1 MDLRMKK
8 PLLAL
13 LSTFLLAAVPVSAA
27 ELVDKVLARVND
39 RLITQ
44 SEFDKR
50 LDAARS
56 APNAPTDVEKLKKDL
71 LDDLIREKLLE
82 ERAKELSVT
91 ATDAEV
97 EEAVER
103 VKRQYNLATDAEFDA
118 ALASSHMNRDDL
130 KRQMKE
136 TITLQKVIGRDVTGK
151 MDISDEMLR
160 LEYERQKDKY
170 YKVPPQAR
178 VREIVIRFP
187 TNYASARQRAVA
199 RIEEA
204 RAKIAAGAKF
214 EDVAREYS
222 DGNAKNRGGDLG
234 TVSQG
239 ELLPALDAAVF
250 ADPPTESPAPVLL
263 PASIH
268 LFRVTDRKPAG
279 YKPFAEVSEDLK
291 KKISEGLYDR
301 RFTEFIE
308 HLRREAYIKIYD
320 PALAKTEEKKPE
332 EKKM

>member
-1 MDLRMKK
+1 MKK
-8 PLLAL
+8 MTAALAVFVAAAT
-13 LSTFLLAAVPVSAA
+13 LSGA
-27 ELVDKVLARVND
+27 ELVDRVLARVND

-44 SEFDKR
+44 TEFDRR
-50 LDAARS
+50 LDSARS
-56 APNAPTDVEKLKKDL
+56 APNAPTDVEKLKKDV

-82 ERAKELSVT
+82 ERAKELSVS
-91 ATDAEV
+91 ASDAEV

-118 ALASSHMNRDDL
+118 ALANSHMTREDL

-151 MDISDEMLR
+151 MEISDDMLR

-178 VREIVIRFP
+178 VREIVIRFSP
-187 TNYASARQRAVA
+187 NDPAARQRAVA

-204 RAKIAAGAKF
+204 RAKVAAGAKF

-222 DGNAKNRGGDLG
+222 EGNAKNRGGDLG

-250 ADPPTESPAPVLL
+250 GEPATESPAPVLL
-263 PASIH
+263 PSSIH
-268 LFRVTDRKPAG
+268 LFRVTDRKAAG
-279 YKPFAEVSEDLK
+279 YRPFNEVSEDLK

-301 RFTEFIE
+301 RFSEFIE
-308 HLRREAYIKIYD
+308 HLRREAFIKIYD
-320 PALAKTEEKKPE
+320 PALAKAEEKKTS
-332 EKKM
+332 